1 MPGVSLMDKAILIL
15 HFHKLNKKIDIEVP
29 LNISAKEL
37 VIALNEAYNLKIDI
51 EDISKCYLKCEN
63 PIALLKGD
71 KTLKEYGLHN
81 GSVINII

>member
-1 MPGVSLMDKAILIL
+1 MDKAILIL

>member
-1 MPGVSLMDKAILIL
+1 VPGVSLMDKAIMIL
-15 HFHKLNKKIDIEVP
+15 HFHRLNKKIDIEVP

-37 VIALNEAYNLKIDI
+37 VIALNDAYDLKIDT
-51 EDISKCYLKCEN
+51 EDISKCYLRCEN

>member
-1 MPGVSLMDKAILIL
+1 MDKAIIIL
-15 HFHKLNKKIDIEVP
+15 HFHKRNKKVDIEVP

-37 VIALNEAYNLKIDI
+37 VIALNEAYNLGINT

-71 KTLKEYGLHN
+71 KTLEEYGLRN